1 MKETIVI
8 KFILILSM
16 LGLSVLSFSQINT
29 DNPIYFNILMFISG
43 LFFIHESIWIFR
55 IKTK

>member
-29 DNPIYFNILMFISG
+29 ENPIYFNILMLISG
-43 LFFIHESIWIFR
+43 LFFIYESIWIFR

>member
-29 DNPIYFNILMFISG
+29 ENPIYFNILMLISG
-43 LFFIHESIWIFR
+43 LFFIYESIWVFR

>member
-1 MKETIVI
+1 MRETIVI

-29 DNPIYFNILMFISG
+29 DNPIYFNILMLISG
-43 LFFIHESIWIFR
+43 LFFIYESIWIFR